1 MSDLHDDRGG
11 GPTATIG
18 SASPKNRPAHPC
30 TATDIALTR
39 AAEMLLGIRGTRAYA
54 DATPEERLEL
64 ESYVLELVD
73 GRPPNGAARAHFSPP

>member
-30 TATDIALTR
+30 TAADIALTR
-39 AAEMLLGIRGTRAYA
+39 AAEMLLGIRATRAYA
-54 DATPEERLEL
+54 DASPEERLEL
-64 ESYVLELVD
+64 ESYVLDLVD
-73 GRPPNGAARAHFSPP
+73 ERSVAVTTRARPSPP

>member
-1 MSDLHDDRGG
+1 MSDLHDGRGG

-18 SASPKNRPAHPC
+18 STSPKNRSAHPC
-30 TATDIALTR
+30 MAADIALTR

-73 GRPPNGAARAHFSPP
+73 GRPVNHPARAHLG

>member
-18 SASPKNRPAHPC
+18 SASPKNRSAHPC
-30 TATDIALTR
+30 TAADIALAR
-39 AAEMLLGIRGTRAYA
+39 AAEMLSGIRGTRAYA

-64 ESYVLELVD
+64 ESYVLDLVD
-73 GRPPNGAARAHFSPP
+73 ERSLARAAAARAVPP